1 MYHAVGLIEF
11 INRIIPIPPLSNKAL
26 DEGLAIVNRAMEDG
40 LDFGMDMI
48 AYIMANTT
56 LMAVFPPWALVG
68 GTKKLIERLSDDTTW
83 AEIKYDMQTV
93 VPEWPPWKGKSWSDN
108 YSKALGWHIIRIL
121 SVGSEK
127 NRELEGK
134 SIVQIAKQWRV
145 DPWEAARRLTIEE
158 KGAVTILAGFPP
170 GRWIEKMFSALFT
183 HPQMSV
189 MCDAVL
195 PPIGPPPQAAYGTF
209 PRFLGHY
216 VRELKLLTL
225 EEAIRRNTTLAAAS
239 YGIKERG
246 ELRDGYFADIT
257 IFDKDTIEDLST
269 PTDPARFPKG
279 MEAVIING
287 KLVLDGDNYNPDA
300 NAGRV
305 LRKTG

>member
-1 MYHAVGLIEF
+1 LP
-11 INRIIPIPPLSNKAL
+11 NSAL
-26 DEGLAIVNRAMEDG
+26 NEGLEIVNHAMDDG

-48 AYIMANTT
+48 PYIMANTT

-68 GTKKLIERLSDDTTW
+68 GTKKLIERLSGDNTW
-83 AEIKYDMQTV
+83 AEIKHDMQTV
-93 VPEWPPWKGKSWSDN
+93 IPQWPPWKEKAWSDN

-121 SVGSEK
+121 SVESEN
-127 NRELEGK
+127 NRALEGK
-134 SIVQIAKQWRV
+134 SIVEIAKQRRI

-158 KGAVTILAGFPP
+158 NGAVTIRAGFPA
-170 GRWIEKMFSALFT
+170 GRWIEKMFSSLFT
-183 HPQMSV
+183 HPEMSV

-195 PPIGPPPQAAYGTF
+195 PRVGPPPQAAYGAF

-225 EEAIRRNTTLAAAS
+225 EDAIRRNTTLAAAR

-246 ELRDGYFADIT
+246 EIKKGNFADIT
-257 IFDKDTIEDLST
+257 IFDKDTIADVST
-269 PTDPARFPKG
+269 PTDPARFPTG
-279 MEAVIING
+279 IEAVIING
-287 KLVLDGDNYNPDA
+287 KLVLEGEHYNEEA

-305 LRKTG
+305 LRKV